1 MDKWLIV
8 ITAGFQQLKSI
19 IQCKNLGLKI
29 FSIDENPDA
38 AGFKFSDIHY
48 VQNIS
53 NTKDIIEEIKRNKIK
68 PIGVASFVSDVGILC
83 AAKIRSYFN
92 IDGVSVNRANIHI
105 NKQKQKY
112 LCKKNNISI
121 PPYVIIDNLENI
133 EKKIN
138 CLAYPLIIK
147 PVIGSGSRGVSKI
160 ADLEQFFKTINE
172 IKSLTI
178 GQKIIVEEFIE
189 GEEFSIETF
198 SNKGHLSILA
208 ISKRRVN
215 KFMTAEEIY
224 SYDLDSN
231 LIDDIYKQIK
241 EIYNFSG
248 NPDGPGHFE
257 IIINKFNHP
266 IVIDIAF
273 RGGGF
278 EIFNFLI
285 KKVSG
290 YDIIKNTINQFT
302 FQPVE
307 QLERIA
313 RVHNF
318 VLIHFLLSKKG
329 KLDKIYGFQE
339 ANKIQNVIA
348 YNFFSQESLNYNTI
362 KNRKENIIPFK
373 RNIPLKEK
381 GLLLGKNKSDSDRL
395 GMIICVGKNI
405 KECKKLRNLA
415 LEKIFIKIIN

>member
-8 ITAGFQQLKSI
+8 ITAGYQQLKSI
-19 IQCKNLGLKI
+19 IACKNLGLKI
-29 FSIDENPDA
+29 FSVDENPDA
-38 AGFKFSDIHY
+38 AGFKFSDIYY

-53 NTKDIIEEIKRNKIK
+53 STNEIIKEINRNEIN

-83 AAKIRSYFN
+83 AAKIRSHFN
-92 IDGVSVNRANIHI
+92 IDGVSIKSAKIHI

-112 LCKKNNISI
+112 LCEKNNISI
-121 PPYVIIDNLENI
+121 PPYVIIDNLENV
-133 EKKIN
+133 KKQIS
-138 CLAYPLIIK
+138 CLSYPLIIK
-147 PVIGSGSRGVSKI
+147 PVIGSGSRGVNKI

-172 IKSLTI
+172 MKTLSI

-215 KFMTAEEIY
+215 KFMTAKEIY
-224 SYDLDSN
+224 SHNLDSN
-231 LIDDIYKQIK
+231 LIGDIYKQIK
-241 EIYNFSG
+241 EIYIFSG

-257 IIINKFNHP
+257 IIINKLNHP

-290 YDIIKNTINQFT
+290 YDIIKNTINQFI

-307 QLERIA
+307 QLEKFA
-313 RVHNF
+313 KAHNF
-318 VLIHFLLSKKG
+318 VLIHFLLSNEG
-329 KLDKIYGFQE
+329 KLDKMYGFKE

-348 YNFFSQESLNYNTI
+348 YNFISQESLNYNTI
-362 KNRKENIIPFK
+362 KSHVENIIPFK
-373 RNIPLKEK
+373 RNMPSKET
-381 GLLLGKNKSDSDRL
+381 GLLLGKNNSDSDRL

-405 KECKKLRNLA
+405 KECKKLRNMA